1 MAAVLPSTL
10 KTTGSTTALQDPG
23 KLTAMTTFISVFHF
37 IQKLFPLRKTAV
49 TGPTFGLQLI
59 LNLEQVTNLVNITQL
74 ESCFQSAEIRIFAVM
89 TLNSA
94 PTFVVAF
101 CRSNI

>member
-49 TGPTFGLQLI
+49 TFGLQLI

-94 PTFVVAF
+94 PNFVVAF